1 MIQKRDEKL
10 KERNK
15 KIKFLEGLLKEKV
28 PNYQLIA
35 NLSKDD
41 LLSEG
46 TDDDEGSG
54 HTEELKIQLDSAQHT
69 ISELHKKIAIYE
81 AQMKEGR
88 TGGDGSTT
96 NGDTKSASL
105 AGSTISSGGATPLDG
120 PQKDKVLTQVDFANT
135 EPMLGGEWI
144 KKVAMGEKISPQ
156 IREKLFAQKEVSG
169 AMKVDILSVV
179 EKLEADIQ
187 LLQGKLKRMKVKFT
201 SFIAEFKKSSVKDLE
216 NLESFHNSLMTKAIH
231 EEKDDLNCNNVEVL
245 KILSFLHI
253 ENRKLKSE
261 LKTIKQEYKEKQ
273 DEWADQRE
281 KLREGIDTYG
291 AKMNR
296 LQAILNKFLA
306 SYSRESDNITGSR
319 STIGGGRVLDW
330 KVFAD
335 NLDFEE
341 EGGIGSSSNLTM
353 DAQAREAYQFQNVKK
368 TIKGNKKTSQS

>member
-28 PNYQLIA
+28 PNFQLIA

-46 TDDDEGSG
+46 TDDEGSG

-81 AQMKEGR
+81 AQLKEGR
-88 TGGDGSTT
+88 SGADAAAAMGDGKGAGLAASAIGSATT
-96 NGDTKSASL
+96 AAGDQA
-105 AGSTISSGGATPLDG
+105 
-120 PQKDKVLTQVDFANT
+120 QRDKVLTQVDFANT
-135 EPMLGGEWI
+135 EPMLGSEWI

-187 LLQGKLKRMKVKFT
+187 ILQGKLKRMKVKFT

-216 NLESFHNSLMTKAIH
+216 NLESFHNSLMNKAIH
-231 EEKDDLNCNNVEVL
+231 EEKDDLHSQNVEVL

-261 LKTIKQEYKEKQ
+261 LKSIKQEYKEKQ

-306 SYSRESDNITGSR
+306 SYSREADNIAGSR

-330 KVFAD
+330 KTFAD
-335 NLDFEE
+335 NLDYEE
-341 EGGIGSSSNLTM
+341 EEPSATSTSLGL
-353 DAQAREAYQFQNVKK
+353 DAQAREAFQFQNVKK
-368 TIKGNKKTSQS
+368 TIKGNKKTSQA

>member
-46 TDDDEGSG
+46 TEDDDGSAQ
-54 HTEELKIQLDSAQHT
+54 TEELRIQLDSAQLT
-69 ISELHKKIAIYE
+69 IQDLHKKIAFYE
-81 AQMKEGR
+81 TQMKEGKS
-88 TGGDGSTT
+88 TLQGPGGDSGQPSQAGDAGGSTGT
-96 NGDTKSASL
+96 PQ
-105 AGSTISSGGATPLDG
+105 AGSP
-120 PQKDKVLTQVDFANT
+120 PKDKQFTQVDFANT
-135 EPMLGGEWI
+135 EPMLSAEWL
-144 KKVAMGEKISPQ
+144 KKIATGQKISPQ

-169 AMKVDILSVV
+169 AMKVDILSVI
-179 EKLEADIQ
+179 ERFEADIQ
-187 LLQGKLKRMKVKFT
+187 ALQAKIKKMKVKFT
-201 SFIAEFKKSSVKDLE
+201 SFIAEFKKSSMKELE
-216 NLESFHNSLMTKAIH
+216 NLESFHSSLITKAVH
-231 EEKDDLNCNNVEVL
+231 EEKEDPMSGNVELL

-261 LKTIKQEYKEKQ
+261 LKNLKQEYKEKQ

-281 KLREGIDTYG
+281 KLREGIDSYG

-306 SYSRESDNITGSR
+306 SYTREPDTISGSR

-335 NLDFEE
+335 NLDFDE
-341 EGGIGSSSNLTM
+341 EGGVQSSSNLSI
-353 DAQAREAYQFQNVKK
+353 DGLAREAYQFQNVKK